1 MPSPWIPKRKVCRAS
16 TFFRITVKFVIQM
29 CKWCFLWVPKLHK
42 LFLLH
47 TALYTAGVD
56 RRRLMEV
63 VLQLSHLFETFAI
76 SSYPNF
82 STTGRSHT
90 TATSQ
95 LPSALF
101 LLPLFS
107 LPSFF
112 PSFLFLSLDKE
123 EQDVLQLKLSHTLT
137 LDLDTKHCSPEV
149 SCKIHSVH
157 SDQVYMVLSC
167 LSVCLSVRLPV

>member
-1 MPSPWIPKRKVCRAS
+1 MVFLVGAKVTQA
-16 TFFRITVKFVIQM
+16 
-29 CKWCFLWVPKLHK
+29 VP
-42 LFLLH
+42 
-47 TALYTAGVD
+47 TAGVD

-149 SCKIHSVH
+149 SCEIHSVN
-157 SDQVYMVLSC
+157 SDQVYMVFILSVC

>member
-1 MPSPWIPKRKVCRAS
+1 
-16 TFFRITVKFVIQM
+16 M
-29 CKWCFLWVPKLHK
+29 CKCCFLWVQKLPKLSLYCTH
-42 LFLLH
+42 
-47 TALYTAGVD
+47 ALYTAGVD

-63 VLQLSHLFETFAI
+63 VLQLSHLFETFVI

-90 TATSQ
+90 AATSQ

-101 LLPLFS
+101 LLPLFL
-107 LPSFF
+107 LPFLPLS
-112 PSFLFLSLDKE
+112 PSPDKE

-149 SCKIHSVH
+149 SCKLT
-157 SDQVYMVLSC
+157 LSTETKC
-167 LSVCLSVRLPV
+167 T